1 MQLLL
6 MLVLLLY
13 GGNGKLLK
21 EFGPLLQ
28 SVGGEDIKNVLKEAE
43 EINSVLSAFKNGAGG
58 EKGGKGAQDEEPFGG
73 SQTDNTPP
81 SADEEEGAQAGGA
94 SQDNCENGDITED
107 GCKGGQF
114 PLAPIAGIADRE
126 ILYRLVQY
134 FSSAGA

>member
-58 EKGGKGAQDEEPFGG
+58 EGGKGAQGAEKPFGG
-73 SQTDNTPP
+73 SQTANTPP
-81 SADEEEGAQAGGA
+81 SSGEGKGAQAGGA
-94 SQDNCENGDITED
+94 SHDNCKNGDMAEGAND
-107 GCKGGQF
+107 GQF

>member
-58 EKGGKGAQDEEPFGG
+58 EGGKGAQGAEKPFGG
-73 SQTDNTPP
+73 SQTANTPP
-81 SADEEEGAQAGGA
+81 SSGEAEGAQAGSA
-94 SQDNCENGDITED
+94 SQDNCKNGDMAEGAND
-107 GCKGGQF
+107 GQF

>member
-58 EKGGKGAQDEEPFGG
+58 EKGGKGAQDAEKPFGG
-73 SQTDNTPP
+73 FQTANTPP
-81 SADEEEGAQAGGA
+81 SAGEEEGAQAGGA
-94 SQDNCENGDITED
+94 SHDNCENGDIAEGAND
-107 GCKGGQF
+107 GQF

>member
-28 SVGGEDIKNVLKEAE
+28 SVGGEDIKNVLKEAD

-73 SQTDNTPP
+73 SQTANTPP
-81 SADEEEGAQAGGA
+81 SAGGGEGAQAGGA
-94 SQDNCENGDITED
+94 SQDNCKNGDMTEGVND
-107 GCKGGQF
+107 GQF

>member
-58 EKGGKGAQDEEPFGG
+58 EGGAHGTEKPFGG
-73 SQTDNTPP
+73 SQTANAPP
-81 SADEEEGAQAGGA
+81 SAGEEEGAQAGGA
-94 SQDNCENGDITED
+94 SQDNCKNGDMTEGVND
-107 GCKGGQF
+107 GQF

>member
-58 EKGGKGAQDEEPFGG
+58 EGGKGAQGAEKPFGG
-73 SQTDNTPP
+73 SQTANTPP
-81 SADEEEGAQAGGA
+81 SSGEAEGAQAGGA
-94 SQDNCENGDITED
+94 SQDNCKNSDMAEGAND
-107 GCKGGQF
+107 GQF

-126 ILYRLVQY
+126 ILYRLVKY
-134 FSSAGA
+134 FSSADA